1 MAGTYPDVPA
11 PRMPYDR
18 DGTIGFSFLTNLTS
32 IVTLTN
38 ADLIG
43 MNDENIATNGNLSG
57 SSSRWVCLIFPELR
71 DIVAL
76 TITNASNGS
85 NGVNNVEVSSN
96 STNGIDGT
104 WTSLTTNFSD
114 AAATGPAYRTDI
126 RSHVANGVKAIRAL
140 NSVSGASTNCRVG
153 TFHIY
158 GTKNAVS
165 DRLEFWHPTLDQS
178 LNLTPAHLDWGDV
191 ARSTSAT
198 RTVRLKNLSGSLTA
212 GSITVG
218 MEALYDASPSM
229 ISQHTFDYNGNG
241 FGATAT
247 IPSLGPGQVSGTIT
261 IQQNIS
267 SSAALSVWEQR
278 VYANASTWT

>member
-38 ADLIG
+38 ADLIS
-43 MNDENIATNGNLSG
+43 MNDENIATSGSLSG

-76 TITNASNGS
+76 TITNASSGS
-85 NGVNNVEVSSN
+85 NGINNVEVSSN

-114 AAATGPAYRTDI
+114 AAATGPAYRTDF
-126 RSHVANGVKAIRAL
+126 RSHVATGIKAIRAL
-140 NSVSGASTNCRVG
+140 NSVSGAALNCRVG

-158 GTKNAVS
+158 GTKSAVS

-178 LNLTPAHLDWGDV
+178 LDWGDV
-191 ARSTSAT
+191 ARSTTTT

-212 GSITVG
+212 GTITVG

-229 ISQHTFDYNGNG
+229 ISQHTFDYNGGG

-247 IPSLGPGQVSGTIT
+247 IPSLGPGQVSGIIT

-267 SSAALSVWEQR
+267 STAALSVWEQR
-278 VYANASTWT
+278 VYANASTWA